1 MAIFG
6 RKLVGKE
13 VLKREPIGY
22 ENFSSKVHKLFGHE
36 LEKTAAASTITS
48 SYSIAQPP
56 TNNSEHDNVNFVIP
70 VLLLVLWLSKL
81 KIKSY
86 LKEIFH
92 QALTFHAGHNNCT
105 IHEFLLECNVCL
117 ELTDHYYNWK
127 IEWNP
132 IRTLWCQF
140 TRHIP

>member
-56 TNNSEHDNVNFVIP
+56 TNNSEHDICKLCNTCASSRPLAFEAEDQILFKRNFSPGFDVP
-70 VLLLVLWLSKL
+70 CW
-81 KIKSY
+81 
-86 LKEIFH
+86 
-92 QALTFHAGHNNCT
+92 
-105 IHEFLLECNVCL
+105 
-117 ELTDHYYNWK
+117 
-127 IEWNP
+127 P
-132 IRTLWCQF
+132 
-140 TRHIP
+140 

>member
-48 SYSIAQPP
+48 SYSTA
-56 TNNSEHDNVNFVIP
+56 T
-70 VLLLVLWLSKL
+70 
-81 KIKSY
+81 
-86 LKEIFH
+86 H
-92 QALTFHAGHNNCT
+92 QQL
-105 IHEFLLECNVCL
+105 
-117 ELTDHYYNWK
+117 
-127 IEWNP
+127 
-132 IRTLWCQF
+132 
-140 TRHIP
+140 